1 MPKARSG
8 DGSYGGVRASGTNG
22 TEPSEQ
28 RRRLFPVVAE
38 CSHRQASEPCRQ
50 TQCRYHLEQRSN
62 GEHRLKPTRDC
73 ALVVASEGEHT
84 LEEVAAV
91 LGVSDERVRQVEER
105 ALHKLRSIGLL
116 KRMHRHSE

>member
-1 MPKARSG
+1 MPKARPG
-8 DGSYGGVRASGTNG
+8 DGLDGGVRAAGTNG
-22 TEPSEQ
+22 TEPAGQ
-28 RRRLFPVVAE
+28 RTRRFPVVAE
-38 CSHRQASEPCRQ
+38 CSHREGSAPCRQ

-73 ALVVASEGEHT
+73 ALVVANEGERT

-105 ALHKLRSIGLL
+105 ALYKLRSIGTL
-116 KRMHRHSE
+116 KRMHRESE